1 MYPFL
6 TQFAVPWFPI
16 LSLIQSSIFLHPFLT
31 PIHSSIHV
39 FFHLSIH
46 PFSPTGVPV
55 VVTDGTKNWTAPEVF
70 NFKFFKGIYKNN
82 SPALDNYDDKCQFFP
97 YRTNFNS
104 LRDVFNMSDERAQ
117 LKDGTKPWYIGW

>member
-1 MYPFL
+1 MYAFISY
-6 TQFAVPWFPI
+6 T
-16 LSLIQSSIFLHPFLT
+16 
-31 PIHSSIHV
+31 IHSSIRA
-39 FFHLSIH
+39 FSHLSVH
-46 PFSPTGVPV
+46 SFSPTGVPV

-70 NFKFFKGIYKNN
+70 SFKFFKGIYKNN